1 MSSVP
6 PPNPNTGAG
15 DVKPDAQMES
25 APATEKTEDQPQ
37 PIEEEV
43 PEPEDTFED
52 IPDDVRNAPVD
63 DVNTRTRLIENDIKV
78 SLGND

>member
-1 MSSVP
+1 MSSAP
-6 PPNPNTGAG
+6 PPNPGSNPNPG
-15 DVKPDAQMES
+15 DVKPDTQMT
-25 APATEKTEDQPQ
+25 PATEKKDEPQ

-63 DVNTRTRLIENDIKV
+63 DISTRTRLIDNDIKV
-78 SLGND
+78 SLLY